1 MGALG
6 TAIDRLGSTAR
17 IVVGLIALATVGVI
31 IYIVMSAGGAAYTPA
46 FTNLDARSAG
56 DVQAALAGAN
66 IPSQLAD
73 GGRTV
78 LVPSSQVDAALVA
91 AGGTGAGSGNPSYAL
106 LDHMGLSTTDGQ
118 WDMAVL
124 RARSGVLATTLE
136 GIAGVRKATVNLAVP
151 ARAVFSIDQS
161 PVTASILIDTGG
173 ASLPDTTVR
182 GMVALVAGGVP
193 GLTAQHVTITDERGT
208 PLNSAMSAIG
218 LETADHFSAQHA
230 WEAQKTAIAQAQL
243 DRMLGPGNGSV
254 VVAGT
259 LNFNEVK
266 TRTQQ
271 FGTSKGPLTGSTEKE
286 NLATRGATA
295 NGAAGATSNL
305 PGAAQTSGASSS
317 TYVHN
322 KDAATNAIDTTQTDT
337 TIAAGDPTKMS
348 ISLVVSKKA
357 LESVLKGA
365 SKAPA
370 AQAQALNILQGAVEN
385 AVGFDPANK
394 TNVISAS
401 AVEALPNPITALQA
415 AGLNLTTG
423 GAAAADGSALGGLVP
438 APFGALLQPVGAG
451 LGLLVMLF
459 LVRKSLAKRQAL
471 LGSTDASWMPAL
483 EAPPIKIEDLMPS
496 LSGPSSAE
504 LQAVEKR
511 ALQGRVED
519 IATSRPSD
527 VAAQL
532 RGWLSAES

>member
-1 MGALG
+1 MGVLG
-6 TAIDRLGSTAR
+6 VAVDRLGSTAR

-46 FTNLDARSAG
+46 FTNLDARGAG

-91 AGGTGAGSGNPSYAL
+91 AGGAGAGSGNAGWSA

-124 RARSGVLATTLE
+124 RARSGVLASQIE
-136 GIAGVRKATVNLAVP
+136 QIAGIRKATVNLAVP
-151 ARAVFSIDQS
+151 ARAIFSTDQS

-173 ASLPDTTVR
+173 ASLPDTSVR
-182 GMVALVAGGVP
+182 GIVALVAGGVP
-193 GLTAQHVTITDERGT
+193 GLSAQHVTITDERGT
-208 PLNSAMSAIG
+208 PLNSAMSPIG
-218 LETADHFSAQHA
+218 LETADHFAAQRA
-230 WEAQKTAIAQAQL
+230 WEAQQTSIAQAQL
-243 DRMLGPGNGSV
+243 DRMLGPGNGTV
-254 VVAGT
+254 IVAGT
-259 LNFNEVK
+259 LNFNQVT
-266 TRTQQ
+266 TRQQQ
-271 FGTSKGPLTGSTEKE
+271 FGNLKGQINSATETE
-286 NLATRGATA
+286 NLVTKGATA
-295 NGAAGATSNL
+295 NGAAGSTANL
-305 PGAAQTSGASSS
+305 PGAAQQNGASSS
-317 TYVHN
+317 TYKHD
-322 KDAATNAIDTTQTDT
+322 KGTATNALDTTQTDT
-337 TIAAGDPTKMS
+337 VLAAGDPTKMS

-365 SKAPA
+365 SKSAGT
-370 AQAQALNILQGAVEN
+370 QAQALTIIQGAVEN

-394 TNVISAS
+394 TNIISAS

-415 AGLNLTTG
+415 AGLNLSAG

-438 APFGALLQPVGAG
+438 APFGALLQPIGAG
-451 LGLLVMLF
+451 VGLLVMLF
-459 LVRKSLAKRQAL
+459 LVRKSLSRRQAL
-471 LGSTDASWMPAL
+471 LGSTDASWLPAL
-483 EAPPIKIEDLMPS
+483 EAPPIRIEDLMPS
-496 LSGPSSAE
+496 LPGPSSAE

-511 ALQGRVED
+511 ALQGRVEE